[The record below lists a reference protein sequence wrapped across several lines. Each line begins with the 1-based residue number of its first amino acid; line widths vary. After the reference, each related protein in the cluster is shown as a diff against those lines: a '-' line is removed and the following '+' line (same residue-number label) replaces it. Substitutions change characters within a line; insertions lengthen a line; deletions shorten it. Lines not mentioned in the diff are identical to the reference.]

1 MYKYIA
7 IFFLIILISSP
18 SFSDEPKIKVHP
30 STTIDL
36 GDIYQGQKIGR
47 TVTVMNIGDDTL
59 KITGVKAQ
67 CGCTATLIDKKEV
80 APNDS
85 AKLDITFDSQS
96 WLGKVTK
103 QVYITSNDTSNSK
116 ITLQLTANIIQIL
129 KLNPAF
135 FGFDNTKVDS
145 EYVRTVTITNPSQE
159 KTVNITS
166 VNTKLEH
173 VKVTLLKNSLM
184 PGEQTQM
191 EVLFKPVKTGSWQG
205 TVEVTTDH
213 PLQPKFEIK
222 VYIWVS
228 RR

>member
-1 MYKYIA
+1 MYKYFT
-7 IFFLIILISSP
+7 IFFLIIVISSP
-18 SFSDEPKIKVHP
+18 LLSDEPKIKVHP

-36 GDIYQGQKIGR
+36 GDMYQGQKMSK
-47 TVTVMNIGDDTL
+47 TVTITNVGDDTL

-96 WLGKVTK
+96 WNGKVTK
-103 QVYITSNDTSNSK
+103 QVYISSNDTSNAK
-116 ITLQLTANIIQIL
+116 LTLQLTANIIQVL
-129 KLNPAF
+129 KLNPPY

-145 EYVRTVTITNPSQE
+145 EYIRTVMITNPSSE

-184 PGEQTQM
+184 PGDQTQL
-191 EVLFKPVKTGSWQG
+191 EVRFKPVKTGSLQG
-205 TVEVTTDH
+205 TVEITTDH

>member
-1 MYKYIA
+1 MYRYIA
-7 IFFLIILISSP
+7 IFFLIILISST
-18 SFSDEPKIKVHP
+18 SFSYEPKIKVHP

-36 GDIYQGQKIGR
+36 GDMYQGQKIGR
-47 TVTVMNIGDDTL
+47 TISLLNIGNDTL
-59 KITGVKAQ
+59 KIFLVKTT
-67 CGCTATLIDKKEV
+67 CGCTATLIDKKEI
-80 APNDS
+80 PPYDS

-103 QVYITSNDTSNSK
+103 QVYITSNDTSNPK

>member
-1 MYKYIA
+1 
-7 IFFLIILISSP
+7 
-18 SFSDEPKIKVHP
+18 
-30 STTIDL
+30 
-36 GDIYQGQKIGR
+36 
-47 TVTVMNIGDDTL
+47 
-59 KITGVKAQ
+59 
-67 CGCTATLIDKKEV
+67 
-80 APNDS
+80 
-85 AKLDITFDSQS
+85 
-96 WLGKVTK
+96 
-103 QVYITSNDTSNSK
+103 
-116 ITLQLTANIIQIL
+116 
-129 KLNPAF
+129 
-135 FGFDNTKVDS
+135 
-145 EYVRTVTITNPSQE
+145 VTITNPSQE

>member
-1 MYKYIA
+1 MYKYFAVIS
-7 IFFLIILISSP
+7 LIIIISFTSYA
-18 SFSDEPKIKVHP
+18 DEPKIKVHP
-30 STTIDL
+30 GTTLDL
-36 GDIYQGQKIGR
+36 GDMYQGQKIGR
-47 TVTVMNIGDDTL
+47 TVTLTNIGNDTL
-59 KITGVKAQ
+59 RITGVKAQ

-103 QVYITSNDTSNSK
+103 QVYITSNDTTNSK
-116 ITLQLTANIIQIL
+116 LTVNLTANIIQIL
-129 KLNPAF
+129 KLTPPY

-173 VKVTLLKNSLM
+173 VKLTLLKNSLM
-184 PGEQTQM
+184 PGEQTEM
-191 EVLFKPVKTGSWQG
+191 KVFFKPVKTGSWQG
-205 TVEVTTDH
+205 TVEVNTDH
-213 PLQPKFEIK
+213 PLQPKFDIK

>member
-7 IFFLIILISSP
+7 VFLLIIFISSL
-18 SFSDEPKIKVHP
+18 SLCDEPKIKVHP
-30 STTIDL
+30 STTIDI
-36 GDIYQGQKIGR
+36 GDMYQGQKIGR
-47 TVTVMNIGDDTL
+47 TVIIKNIGNDTL

-116 ITLQLTANIIQIL
+116 LTLQLTANIIQIL

>member
-1 MYKYIA
+1 MFRYFV
-7 IFFLIILISSP
+7 IFFLIALFSSL
-18 SFSDEPKIKVHP
+18 SLSDEPKIKVHP
-30 STTIDL
+30 GTVIDL
-36 GDIYQGQKIGR
+36 GDMYQGQKIGR
-47 TVTVMNIGDDTL
+47 TVTITNIGKDTL
-59 KITGVKAQ
+59 IITGVKAQ

-85 AKLDITFDSQS
+85 AKLDLTFDSQS
-96 WLGKVTK
+96 YLGKVTK
-103 QVYITSNDTSNSK
+103 EVYISSNDTTNSK
-116 ITLQLTANIIQIL
+116 LTLKLTGNIIQVL
-129 KLNPAF
+129 KITPPY

-173 VKVTLLKNSLM
+173 VKVTLLKNSIM
-184 PGEQTQM
+184 PGESTQM
-191 EVLFKPVKTGSWQG
+191 EVRFKPVKTGSWQG
-205 TVEVTTDH
+205 VIEVLTDH